1 MSGET
6 RLWARMREGVKPF
19 AFVQRIENAV
29 GEGVTDVI
37 LHSRNTGE
45 CFFVEL
51 KYRSELPAMVT
62 TPVFKG
68 EYGLR
73 PAQVAWIYGRA
84 IAGAQIWVLGQC
96 GEHLILIHGRYAR
109 NLDTMTFSDLMTLA
123 SWDGSARKTD
133 WVSMLTNMQGLNSI

>member
-1 MSGET
+1 MSEA
-6 RLWARMREGVKPF
+6 RLWKRMRVGISDLCF
-19 AFVQRIENAV
+19 AQRIENMV
-29 GEGVTDVI
+29 GEGVPDVI

-51 KYRSELPAMVT
+51 KYRPGIPARAA

-68 EYGLR
+68 DYGLR
-73 PAQVAWIYGRA
+73 PAQVTWIYGRA

-109 NLDTMTFSDLMTLA
+109 DLDAMTFSDLMTLA

-133 WVSMLTNMQGLNSI
+133 WGGVIRSMKGI